1 VDVRPE
7 ELSADLTREVWG
19 EASREAKESDMEIVL
34 AESLGFCMGVKRAVD
49 MAYRA
54 LEKNPHE
61 QVVTLGPLIHNTQE
75 IERLQRDGIRV
86 ADQDQLPESGTVI
99 IRAHGV
105 PPQAYEQLKARGLRI
120 MDGTCPYVHYSQRK
134 AMELHR
140 DGYTVII
147 VGDKDHPEIRG
158 ILGYIQ
164 DQGHAVKTV
173 EEVRMLPSFT
183 NSKVGVIAQTTISP
197 RKYEQVIAALREK
210 FAEVKVCETICDAT
224 EENQKAIRDLSTEV
238 DLLLVIGGRHSANS
252 NKLVEAAREHCPASF
267 LIETASEVDPS
278 LLQGVRRVG
287 ISAGASTP
295 DWMIQQVVERLRQ
308 LSPAALEPATVS

>member
-1 VDVRPE
+1 
-7 ELSADLTREVWG
+7 
-19 EASREAKESDMEIVL
+19 MEIVL

-54 LEKNPHE
+54 LEKNPGE
-61 QVVTLGPLIHNTQE
+61 PVVTLGPLIHNTQE
-75 IERLQRDGIRV
+75 IERLQGDGIRV
-86 ADQDQLPESGTVI
+86 ADQSDLPTSGTVI

-105 PPQAYEQLKARGLRI
+105 APQAYDELKSRGLRI

-140 DGYTVII
+140 DGYAVVI

-158 ILGYIQ
+158 ILGYIH
-164 DQGHAVKTV
+164 DEGYAVKTV
-173 EEVRMLPSFT
+173 EEVRQLPPLQRI
-183 NSKVGVIAQTTISP
+183 GVIAQTTISP
-197 RKYEQVIAALREK
+197 QKYQQVIAALREK
-210 FAEVKVCETICDAT
+210 APEVKVCETICDAT
-224 EENQKAIRDLSTEV
+224 EENQKAVRSLSREV

-267 LIETASEVDPS
+267 LIETSSEIDPA
-278 LLQGVRRVG
+278 LLRGVHRVG
-287 ISAGASTP
+287 VSAGASTP

-308 LSPAALEPATVS
+308 LAVEVAEPALVS

>member
-1 VDVRPE
+1 
-7 ELSADLTREVWG
+7 
-19 EASREAKESDMEIVL
+19 MEIVL

-54 LEKNPHE
+54 LEKNPGE
-61 QVVTLGPLIHNTQE
+61 PVVTLGPLIHNTQE

-86 ADQDQLPESGTVI
+86 SDQADLPTSGTVI

-105 PPQAYEQLKARGLRI
+105 APQAYDELKSRGLRI

-140 DGYTVII
+140 DGYTVVI
-147 VGDKDHPEIRG
+147 VGDKNHPEIRG

-164 DQGHAVKTV
+164 DEGYAVKTV
-173 EEVRMLPSFT
+173 EEARQLPALQRI
-183 NSKVGVIAQTTISP
+183 GVIAQTTISP
-197 RKYEQVIAALREK
+197 RKYQQVIEALRER
-210 FAEVKVCETICDAT
+210 APEVKVCETICDAT
-224 EENQKAIRDLSTEV
+224 EENQKAVRSLSREV

-267 LIETASEVDPS
+267 LIETSSEIDPA
-278 LLQGVRRVG
+278 LLRGVRRVG
-287 ISAGASTP
+287 VSAGASTP

-308 LSPAALEPATVS
+308 LAVEEAEPALAS

>member
-1 VDVRPE
+1 
-7 ELSADLTREVWG
+7 
-19 EASREAKESDMEIVL
+19 MEIVL

-54 LEKNPHE
+54 LEKNPGE
-61 QVVTLGPLIHNTQE
+61 PVVTLGPLIHNTQE

-86 ADQDQLPESGTVI
+86 SDQADLPTSGTVI

-105 PPQAYEQLKARGLRI
+105 APQAYDELKSRGLRI

-140 DGYTVII
+140 DGYTVVI

-164 DQGHAVKTV
+164 DEGYAVKTV
-173 EEVRMLPSFT
+173 EEARQLPALQRI
-183 NSKVGVIAQTTISP
+183 GVIAQTTISP
-197 RKYEQVIAALREK
+197 RKYQQVIEALRER
-210 FAEVKVCETICDAT
+210 APEVKVCETICDAT
-224 EENQKAIRDLSTEV
+224 EENQKAVRSLSREV

-267 LIETASEVDPS
+267 LIETSSEIDPA
-278 LLQGVRRVG
+278 LLRGVRRVG
-287 ISAGASTP
+287 VSAGASTP

-308 LSPAALEPATVS
+308 LAVEEAEPALAS